1 MRGAT
6 PPVRLPYLSSYP
18 LPSELALQYRRP
30 YNNPARISYDLLYSN
45 PKSSAQYL
53 ASFTPYILTRS
64 RNMSSGG
71 TGSEIEADDANDLL
85 HSDGKVCVAASWEFC
100 SPQFIFSPRLA
111 VSRKYADKRAFPP
124 PSRRLEEAGAPSVE
138 SGLCFVFEDGS
149 QLVLFEIGDPS

>member
-18 LPSELALQYRRP
+18 LPSELAYNTGVHITIQRESRMISCTQIRKVRPNIWLLSLRTFLQGV
-30 YNNPARISYDLLYSN
+30 
-45 PKSSAQYL
+45 
-53 ASFTPYILTRS
+53 
-64 RNMSSGG
+64 GG
-71 TGSEIEADDANDLL
+71 VLKA

-124 PSRRLEEAGAPSVE
+124 PSGRLEEAGAPSVE
-138 SGLCFVFEDGS
+138 SGLCFVFEDGLTTR
-149 QLVLFEIGDPS
+149 LV

>member
-1 MRGAT
+1 
-6 PPVRLPYLSSYP
+6 
-18 LPSELALQYRRP
+18 
-30 YNNPARISYDLLYSN
+30 
-45 PKSSAQYL
+45 
-53 ASFTPYILTRS
+53 
-64 RNMSSGG
+64 MSSGG

-85 HSDGKVCVAASWEFC
+85 HKLITESTKVQVAFVSMGGISLFMQGVLKAHSDGKVCVAASWEFC